1 MKNKMTW
8 MRTFALFALIGLT
21 FVSCRMD
28 DDNFTEL
35 LPVEVSDVPGVYNGK
50 AVAKQGQFNKTYLA
64 EFTASADAIAIKEF
78 PMDEIVRSI
87 LSDPIKV
94 KAALEQLEPIP
105 YTMGYTGELASS
117 KKEVILKLGAQA
129 LQFDLPVDGQT
140 KSVVVH
146 FKEEA
151 AGSYYATEMGAELY
165 LAFNA
170 DKIEVD
176 GEELASTEE
185 ISYLFGGL
193 KK

>member
-1 MKNKMTW
+1 MTW

-28 DDNFTEL
+28 DDNFNEL
-35 LPVEVSDVPGVYNGK
+35 LPVEVSDVPGEYTGK
-50 AVAKQGQFNKTYLA
+50 AVAKQGQFSKTYLA
-64 EFTASADAIAIKEF
+64 DFTASEDAIAIKEF
-78 PMDEIVRSI
+78 PMDEIVKAI
-87 LSDPIKV
+87 VSDPIEAKE
-94 KAALEQLEPIP
+94 ALEDLEAVP
-105 YTMGYTGELASS
+105 YTLGYTAELASS
-117 KKEVILKLGAQA
+117 KKEVMLKLVPQS
-129 LQFDLPVDGQT
+129 LQFDLLVKGQT

-146 FKEEA
+146 FKQEA
-151 AGSYYATEMGAELY
+151 AGSFYATEMGEELY

-176 GEELASTEE
+176 GVEVASNEE